1 MSGGLAVRDHLGA
14 GMQVGGVVK
23 HKPGRGSWGEVW
35 VEGCRAQPVCVG
47 VPRLELPLHSGDL
60 ETPR

>member
-1 MSGGLAVRDHLGA
+1 
-14 GMQVGGVVK
+14 MQVGGVVK
-23 HKPGRGSWGEVW
+23 HKLGRRSWGEVW